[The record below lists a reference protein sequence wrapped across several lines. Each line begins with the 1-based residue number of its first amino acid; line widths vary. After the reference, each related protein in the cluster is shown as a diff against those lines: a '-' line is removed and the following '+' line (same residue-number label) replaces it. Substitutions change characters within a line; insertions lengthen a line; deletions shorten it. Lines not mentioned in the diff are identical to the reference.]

1 MNFLLNYIPDIVV
14 ILLVI
19 GLLYLCGKSVFSKK
33 SSCAGCGCGK
43 SCAGCTMACANNL
56 KNIKIKGS

>member
-33 SSCAGCGCGK
+33 SGCAGCGCGK
-43 SCAGCTMACANNL
+43 NCAGCMACGHSLNN
-56 KNIKIKGS
+56 KRV

>member
-19 GLLYLCGKSVFSKK
+19 GVAIVKVDKTK
-33 SSCAGCGCGK
+33 
-43 SCAGCTMACANNL
+43 
-56 KNIKIKGS
+56 